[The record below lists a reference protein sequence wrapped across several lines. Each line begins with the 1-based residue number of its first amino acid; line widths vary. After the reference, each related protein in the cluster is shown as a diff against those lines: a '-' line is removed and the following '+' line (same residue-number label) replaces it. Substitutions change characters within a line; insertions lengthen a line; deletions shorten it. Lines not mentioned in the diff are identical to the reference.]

1 MARMSTRRKMAI
13 ATWAPPRE
21 GNIYGKLTLDVGEAL
36 AYLEHVRRT
45 TGEKVTITHLV
56 GKAVGMALA
65 DSPGLNGRVVLGR
78 FVPFDTVDLSFLV
91 VVEGGSDLAKVK
103 VRRVDEKS
111 VADIAAELRAG
122 AERVRSGQDDE
133 FESSKGLMRALPTWI
148 IRPLLYATAFVTSG
162 LGWSLKFAKISKFPF
177 GSAVLTNVGV
187 FGLDE
192 AFAPHT
198 PWAKVPVLV
207 LMGAIHDGVVARDG
221 APVVRPLLTLTATI
235 DHRFMDGAQGAVL
248 ARVVRQVFAD
258 PWALDGLDGPPQA
271 LPAAEAGPSDAAAG

>member
-13 ATWAPPRE
+13 ATWSPPRE
-21 GNIYGKLTLDVGEAL
+21 GNIYGKMTLDVGEAQ
-36 AYLEHVRRT
+36 AYMAHVRRT

-56 GKAVGMALA
+56 GKAVGLALA
-65 DSPGLNGRVVLGR
+65 ESPGLNGRVVLGR

-103 VRRVDEKS
+103 VREVDGKS
-111 VADIAAELRAG
+111 IVEIAAELRSG
-122 AERVRSGQDDE
+122 AERVRSGKDDE
-133 FESSKGLMRALPTWI
+133 FESSKGLLRMLPTWL
-148 IRPLLYATAFVTSG
+148 IRPLLYGIAFITSG
-162 LGWSLKFAKISKFPF
+162 LGWDIKPAKISKFPF

-198 PWAKVPVLV
+198 PWAKVPLLV
-207 LMGAIHDGVVARDG
+207 LMGAIRDGVVARDG
-221 APVVRPLLTLTATI
+221 QPVVRPLLTITATI

-248 ARVVRQVFAD
+248 ARVMRRVFAD
-258 PWALDGLDGPPQA
+258 PWSLDGLSGPPAA
-271 LPAAEAGPSDAAAG
+271 LEGAAEQATDEAG

>member
-13 ATWAPPRE
+13 ATWSPPRE
-21 GNIYGKLTLDVGEAL
+21 GNIYGKLTLDVGDAL

-56 GKAVGMALA
+56 GKAVGLALA
-65 DSPGLNGRVVLGR
+65 ASPGLNGRIVLGR
-78 FVPFDTVDLSFLV
+78 YVPFETVDLSFLV

-103 VRRVDEKS
+103 VRDVDRKS
-111 VADIAAELRAG
+111 VADIAADLRAG
-122 AERVRSGQDDE
+122 ADRVRGGQDGE
-133 FESSKGLMRALPTWI
+133 FESTKGLLRVLPTWI
-148 IRPLLYATAFVTSG
+148 MRPLLRGVSWLTSALG
-162 LGWSLKFAKISKFPF
+162 LELGFAKLSRFPF
-177 GSAVLTNVGV
+177 GSAVLTNVGI

-198 PWAKVPVLV
+198 PFARVPVLV

-221 APVVRPLLTLTATI
+221 EPTVRPLLTLTATI

-248 ARVVRQVFAD
+248 ARVVREVFAD
-258 PWALDGLDGPPQA
+258 PWALDGLDGPPAA
-271 LPAAEAGPSDAAAG
+271 LAAAEAPATAPAG